1 MWILKDD
8 YLWIRNNPETFR
20 KCLHS
25 YFDFIGK
32 NLTHWRIEVLLPKDH
47 LVMVTLYKDSI
58 KKDWFSINGS
68 TGGSSRYVTAN
79 LYPNESSYKSY
90 QTGMFGCRLR
100 CTSIYYKQLDPI
112 WNECFENEDSM
123 QNLLTTMFKVLERDR
138 KLKELLN

>member
-25 YFDFIGK
+25 YFNFIGK
-32 NLTHWRIEVLLPKDH
+32 NLSHWRIDVNLPKDH
-47 LVMVTLYKDSI
+47 LVMVTLSKDNI

-90 QTGMFGCRLR
+90 TTVYF
-100 CTSIYYKQLDPI
+100 KQLGPI
-112 WNECFENEDSM
+112 WNECFKNEKDYRD
-123 QNLLTTMFKVLERDR
+123 NFLTDMFKVLERDR

>member
-32 NLTHWRIEVLLPKDH
+32 NLTHWRIEVVLPKDH

-90 QTGMFGCRLR
+90 
-100 CTSIYYKQLDPI
+100 TSIYYKQLDPI
-112 WNECFENEDSM
+112 WNECFENDTIWKSLLDAR
-123 QNLLTTMFKVLERDR
+123 QNFLTTMFKVLERDR

>member
-8 YLWIRNNPETFR
+8 YLWIRNNPEMFR

-90 QTGMFGCRLR
+90 TTVYF
-100 CTSIYYKQLDPI
+100 KELDPI
-112 WNECFENEDSM
+112 WNECFKNEKDYRD
-123 QNLLTTMFKVLERDR
+123 NFLTDMFKVLERDR

>member
-8 YLWIRNNPETFR
+8 YLWLRNNPETFR

-32 NLTHWRIEVLLPKDH
+32 SLSHWRIDVSLPKDH
-47 LVMVTLYKDSI
+47 LVMVTLSKDSV

-68 TGGSSRYVTAN
+68 VETMSIYVTAH
-79 LYPNESSYKSY
+79 LYRNKSSYKSY
-90 QTGMFGCRLR
+90 TTVYF
-100 CTSIYYKQLDPI
+100 KELDPI
-112 WNECFENEDSM
+112 WNECFKNEKYYPSTFGD
-123 QNLLTTMFKVLERDR
+123 NFLTDMFKVLERDR